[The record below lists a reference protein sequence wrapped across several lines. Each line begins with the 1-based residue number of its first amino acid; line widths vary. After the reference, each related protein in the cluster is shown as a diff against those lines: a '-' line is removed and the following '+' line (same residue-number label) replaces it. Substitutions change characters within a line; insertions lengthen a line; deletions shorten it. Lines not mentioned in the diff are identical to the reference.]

1 MSFQY
6 ITVQQFFGNSYVY
19 PSSSLSISSIAA
31 ANTDPL
37 LISDVR
43 RIFDGKRV
51 VFAGDSEVRP
61 IYHDMATFLVNGH
74 RLYSTDITVQNSEKL
89 YPYNNECRVRA
100 DGRPGMSNYVDE
112 HMCQWSPS
120 SSIHYIYLASLDCH
134 ESNELLR
141 FVQCADL
148 VVFSSVNGDMNCH
161 FGREIYFLSSHLIF
175 HAHQVVSLYIYDTIR
190 DRSSS
195 ISLLFNQHQFINLQ
209 SCIFMSVNP
218 STKLENVIKQV
229 ESSNRLISFT
239 IKQPNDKNMNENNK
253 WDLTRTILIH
263 KSSYLRSVVLK
274 YPYDYIDVSNYISIV
289 SNTTSLNLLIIR
301 YLYTIIKHEVLFQNN
316 NVK

>member
-89 YPYNNECRVRA
+89 YPYINECRVRA

-112 HMCQWSPS
+112 HM
-120 SSIHYIYLASLDCH
+120 
-134 ESNELLR
+134 
-141 FVQCADL
+141 
-148 VVFSSVNGDMNCH
+148 
-161 FGREIYFLSSHLIF
+161 
-175 HAHQVVSLYIYDTIR
+175 
-190 DRSSS
+190 
-195 ISLLFNQHQFINLQ
+195 
-209 SCIFMSVNP
+209 
-218 STKLENVIKQV
+218 
-229 ESSNRLISFT
+229 
-239 IKQPNDKNMNENNK
+239 
-253 WDLTRTILIH
+253 
-263 KSSYLRSVVLK
+263 
-274 YPYDYIDVSNYISIV
+274 
-289 SNTTSLNLLIIR
+289 
-301 YLYTIIKHEVLFQNN
+301 
-316 NVK
+316 